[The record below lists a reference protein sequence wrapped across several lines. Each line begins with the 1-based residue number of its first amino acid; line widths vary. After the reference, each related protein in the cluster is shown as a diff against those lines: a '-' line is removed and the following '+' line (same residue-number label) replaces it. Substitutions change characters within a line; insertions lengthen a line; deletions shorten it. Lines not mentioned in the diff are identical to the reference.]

1 MTVIGSP
8 FAMGA
13 SVAVAAR
20 GQEQPQS
27 RVVVALEATVERAT
41 GLSAVYYTQDYA
53 LPNMSMTQPLIP
65 KLHHSWK
72 NADKYW
78 EIYI

>member
-1 MTVIGSP
+1 
-8 FAMGA
+8 MGA

-41 GLSAVYYTQDYA
+41 GLSAVYYTQYYA
-53 LPNMSMTQPLIP
+53 LPNMSMTHMINPDMLCVTFHLFNNNVTQAI
-65 KLHHSWK
+65 KVGHR
-72 NADKYW
+72 
-78 EIYI
+78 